1 MLLNEGLEELV
12 KFNRPKHQNSSPLLS
27 LLRRSPDNWR
37 SICKSLGGVL
47 FCQAQNQNKYYDK
60 KVGFIPFKLLPD
72 QSKQRN
78 KKPKYVNNCFMF
90 EQTKLDIIE
99 LRTYFPSFNRNVC
112 HINLGSSFN

>member
-1 MLLNEGLEELV
+1 M
-12 KFNRPKHQNSSPLLS
+12 
-27 LLRRSPDNWR
+27 
-37 SICKSLGGVL
+37 I
-47 FCQAQNQNKYYDK
+47 K

-78 KKPKYVNNCFMF
+78 KEPKYVNNCFMF